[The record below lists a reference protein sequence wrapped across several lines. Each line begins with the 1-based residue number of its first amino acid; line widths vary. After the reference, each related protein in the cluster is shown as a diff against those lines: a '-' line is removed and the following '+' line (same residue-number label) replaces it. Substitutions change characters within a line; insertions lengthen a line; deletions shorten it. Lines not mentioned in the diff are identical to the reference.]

1 MNAWLDGR
9 QLPISKVLLRR
20 DVVVNEGGRFGTTY
34 MSKASHGGSVVRSPT
49 HSARDEACNVIV
61 KVCEWKNDKRTM
73 AQFCAEAFLAGALQ
87 HKNILSPSSVSFE
100 TLPMAVATLHLQN
113 GNLRNFLRACRP
125 TAPQRKETLGV
136 KELLHI
142 CAQAAAACEYLESC
156 KVIHRS
162 LMASNVLVGL
172 THRDV
177 RLSGFGSLRG
187 VLAAEEYIQTSDTKG
202 THLDIRYMAVEAF
215 TENKFS
221 VKSDLWSYAVMV
233 WEIMSFA
240 RKPYGAFNPGEVAGE
255 VRAGR
260 RLEKAENCPVE
271 LHAMLLKA
279 WSNNPLDRSVNMHT
293 GSPNMHTGSP
303 AWTCTPV
310 HLPEHA

>member
-1 MNAWLDGR
+1 
-9 QLPISKVLLRR
+9 
-20 DVVVNEGGRFGTTY
+20 
-34 MSKASHGGSVVRSPT
+34 
-49 HSARDEACNVIV
+49 
-61 KVCEWKNDKRTM
+61 
-73 AQFCAEAFLAGALQ
+73 
-87 HKNILSPSSVSFE
+87 
-100 TLPMAVATLHLQN
+100 
-113 GNLRNFLRACRP
+113 
-125 TAPQRKETLGV
+125 
-136 KELLHI
+136 
-142 CAQAAAACEYLESC
+142 
-156 KVIHRS
+156 
-162 LMASNVLVGL
+162 
-172 THRDV
+172 
-177 RLSGFGSLRG
+177 
-187 VLAAEEYIQTSDTKG
+187 
-202 THLDIRYMAVEAF
+202 MAVEAF